1 MTARR
6 AVVVLGAL
14 GALLAAGCGGAAA
27 RAPLVGVDGA
37 AYAPALGVDLT
48 RGTRTSSGLWYQD
61 VREGTG
67 ARAEP
72 GRTAFIA
79 YTGWLADGTR
89 FDAAAADRPLEF
101 TIGARKAIRGFEEGV
116 RGMRVGGQRKLV
128 VPPALGYGREQMG
141 PVPANVV
148 LVFDVELVRV
158 R

>member
-1 MTARR
+1 MTVRPLLA
-6 AVVVLGAL
+6 AAAL
-14 GALLAAGCGGAAA
+14 ALLAASCGGGA

-48 RGTRTSSGLWYQD
+48 SGARTSSGLWYQD
-61 VREGTG
+61 VREGDG

-72 GRTAFIA
+72 GRTVWIA

-89 FDAAAADRPLEF
+89 FDGAAVDRPLEF
-101 TIGARKAIRGFEEGV
+101 VIGQRKAIRGFEEGV
-116 RGMRVGGQRKLV
+116 RGMRVGGRRKLA
-128 VPPALGYGREQMG
+128 VPPALGYGRERVG
-141 PVPANVV
+141 PVPANAV